1 MVREEYNNTISL
13 RGPARKEKNLNGE
26 YLVIRKQEKRR
37 QKKRPKK
44 EKEKKNWSWLLP
56 VQKSW
61 IHHIPPHNKPICGC
75 LIGGSP
81 SCPAGGSRYVVEMPA
96 PIFLVH
102 FCKGKMGILAL
113 RCAWIC

>member
-1 MVREEYNNTISL
+1 MESTSL
-13 RGPARKEKNLNGE
+13 YENKKKED
-26 YLVIRKQEKRR
+26 
-37 QKKRPKK
+37 QKKKK
-44 EKEKKNWSWLLP
+44 KKKNWSWLLP

-96 PIFLVH
+96 SIFLAH
-102 FCKGKMGILAL
+102 FCKGKMGIFYPSGAL
-113 RCAWIC
+113 GSVEYPAGELGISETRVSAFGSVH